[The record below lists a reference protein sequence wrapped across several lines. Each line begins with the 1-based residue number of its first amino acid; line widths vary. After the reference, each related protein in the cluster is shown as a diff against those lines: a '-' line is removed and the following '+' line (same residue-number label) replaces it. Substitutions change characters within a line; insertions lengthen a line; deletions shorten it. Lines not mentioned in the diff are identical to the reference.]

1 MKWQRSDR
9 SEEDYRN
16 APLRI
21 QKAFDKQIRLLAEN
35 ILHPSLHAKKYN
47 ESKDL
52 WQARV
57 SKDWRFYFMI
67 ESDTYIVVR
76 IIPHPK

>member
-16 APLRI
+16 APLRV
-21 QKAFDKQIRLLAEN
+21 QKAFDRQIRLLTEN
-35 ILHPSLHAKKYN
+35 ILHPSLHAKKYD

-57 SKDWRFYFMI
+57 NKDWRFYFVI